1 MSASEHKRLLQ
12 TAEACFRSGNLAK
25 ARAVLESLVA
35 TQTRLP
41 RAFELLG
48 YLHGNEG
55 RLDEALRCLERA
67 CELPGTSPEA
77 HYYLG
82 VALLRQGR
90 AEPAVAAFDRSIAL
104 AGPFFEAL
112 HDRGTALSR
121 LGRHLQA
128 LDSYRHAARW
138 RPDSFEL
145 TFNLAKVL
153 DELQDFDGALQHYD
167 RALAVKPDS
176 ADVLAHRGALLY
188 DTGRYA
194 DAIASW
200 ERALALDPGIEHLR
214 GYLLHARLRL
224 CDWGHWSSERAELL
238 DRMRRGEDVCGP
250 FELLAISDDPVMQA
264 IAAKGW
270 AKCGDSPPPEPPPSS
285 RQDSERLRVGYFS
298 ADFGRHAVSHLMA
311 EVFDRHDRRT
321 VETFGVAL
329 KRTGPGDETRVQL
342 SRSFDHFIDAAEW
355 SDAEIVR
362 HSRELGL
369 DIAVDLGGHTRGART
384 AIFRARVAPVQVN
397 FLGYPGTMGA
407 PFMDYVIA
415 DETTIPGPSRE
426 HYTERT
432 VWMPDCFQPADTRL
446 QVTPPAASRHA
457 WGLPENGFVFCCFNN
472 TYKINP
478 EVFASWTRILQAV
491 EGACLWLLADHETV
505 QTRLRQEA
513 GRAGLDPNRIVFA
526 GRLQMAEYLGRYRLA
541 DLFLDTLPFNAG
553 TTARDALFAGLPLL
567 TCPGQAFAGRMAASL
582 LRALDLPELVAP
594 SRAAYEALAV
604 RLAQSP
610 DEMRSL
616 RERLGQAARQGPLR
630 DMAAYTRALEGAYKE
645 MCRRQRAGLP
655 PDHLQVARA

>member
-1 MSASEHKRLLQ
+1 
-12 TAEACFRSGNLAK
+12 
-25 ARAVLESLVA
+25 
-35 TQTRLP
+35 
-41 RAFELLG
+41 
-48 YLHGNEG
+48 
-55 RLDEALRCLERA
+55 
-67 CELPGTSPEA
+67 
-77 HYYLG
+77 
-82 VALLRQGR
+82 
-90 AEPAVAAFDRSIAL
+90 
-104 AGPFFEAL
+104 
-112 HDRGTALSR
+112 
-121 LGRHLQA
+121 
-128 LDSYRHAARW
+128 
-138 RPDSFEL
+138 
-145 TFNLAKVL
+145 
-153 DELQDFDGALQHYD
+153 
-167 RALAVKPDS
+167 
-176 ADVLAHRGALLY
+176 
-188 DTGRYA
+188 
-194 DAIASW
+194 
-200 ERALALDPGIEHLR
+200 
-214 GYLLHARLRL
+214 
-224 CDWGHWSSERAELL
+224 
-238 DRMRRGEDVCGP
+238 
-250 FELLAISDDPVMQA
+250 
-264 IAAKGW
+264 
-270 AKCGDSPPPEPPPSS
+270 
-285 RQDSERLRVGYFS
+285 
-298 ADFGRHAVSHLMA
+298 
-311 EVFDRHDRRT
+311 
-321 VETFGVAL
+321 
-329 KRTGPGDETRVQL
+329 
-342 SRSFDHFIDAAEW
+342 
-355 SDAEIVR
+355 
-362 HSRELGL
+362 
-369 DIAVDLGGHTRGART
+369 
-384 AIFRARVAPVQVN
+384 
-397 FLGYPGTMGA
+397 MGA

-526 GRLQMAEYLGRYRLA
+526 GRLPMAEYLGRYRLA

-645 MCRRQRAGLP
+645 MCRRQRAG
-655 PDHLQVARA
+655 